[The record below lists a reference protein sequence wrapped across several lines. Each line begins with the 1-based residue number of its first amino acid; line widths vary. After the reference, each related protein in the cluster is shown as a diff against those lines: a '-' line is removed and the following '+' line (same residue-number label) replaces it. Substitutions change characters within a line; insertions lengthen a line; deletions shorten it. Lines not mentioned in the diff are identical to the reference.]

1 MDRISRIVA
10 AVLIAAGGAIHLEL
24 YDSGYRSF
32 PNASLGRS
40 FIANAVASF
49 AIAVVIVV
57 WRSIWPLLVGLVV
70 TDGTLVAFALS
81 RTSRGVFGF
90 TEHGFSPS
98 PEATLTL
105 VTEMAAAIVL
115 IALVAQHVLR
125 DARTMPRPASA

>member
-10 AVLIAAGGAIHLEL
+10 AALIAAGGAIHLEL

-49 AIAVVIVV
+49 AVALLIVV
-57 WRSIWPLLVGLVV
+57 WRSIWPLLAGLVV

-105 VTEMAAAIVL
+105 VTEIAAVVVL
-115 IALVAQHVLR
+115 VALVAQHVLR
-125 DARTMPRPASA
+125 DGRTMRRPAAA